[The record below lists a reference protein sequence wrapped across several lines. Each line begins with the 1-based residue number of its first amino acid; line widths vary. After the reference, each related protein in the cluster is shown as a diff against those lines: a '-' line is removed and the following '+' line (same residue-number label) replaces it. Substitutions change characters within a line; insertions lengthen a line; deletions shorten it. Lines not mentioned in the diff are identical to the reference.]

1 MSKKL
6 VRSTRNAVFSG
17 VCSGLSKYFN
27 IDVSLVRLGFVGA
40 FVFGLGSPG
49 LIYLVMALV
58 MPKEDQ
64 FYY

>member
-6 VRSTRNAVFSG
+6 VRSTRNAVLSG

-27 IDVSLVRLGFVGA
+27 VDATVIRLGFVLA
-40 FVFGLGSPG
+40 FFFGFGSPA

-58 MPKEDQ
+58 MPKEDF
-64 FYY
+64 FY